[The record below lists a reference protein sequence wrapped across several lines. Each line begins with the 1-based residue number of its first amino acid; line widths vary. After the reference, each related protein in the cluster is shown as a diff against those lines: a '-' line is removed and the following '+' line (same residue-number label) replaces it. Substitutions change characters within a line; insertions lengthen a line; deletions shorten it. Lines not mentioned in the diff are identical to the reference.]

1 MTGREASESRW
12 LEFRTTLTSGLVFT
26 AVLLAAVPLMAML
39 MARLS
44 GFSPT
49 LTLMAYAPGGQA
61 EINILAF
68 SLHVDVAFVAIHHL
82 VRVALVMLAAQAMV
96 RWQR

>member
-1 MTGREASESRW
+1 MITP
-12 LEFRTTLTSGLVFT
+12 LVANLIARFT
-26 AVLLAAVPLMAML
+26 
-39 MARLS
+39 

-82 VRVALVMLAAQAMV
+82 ARLALVMVTAQAVV
-96 RWQR
+96 RWRRNKASARSGL